1 MRKANLGDSTIIMFK
16 DIYRYGKRMSRPNY
30 WWGMLGLATILVLDF
45 LALAVLPDI
54 WFINVII
61 LGVLLILLLAYLSA
75 TARRLR
81 DVGYSGWFTFLSFIP
96 YCVGLVILLFF
107 TIKPTKKE
115 NNKYAN
121 DVQSNFGKFLTQ
133 SNKLFVGSLLAFA
146 LLFGIIGTTGTN
158 DNNQQSTNSSTV
170 NKHSTSSK
178 YETNKNNDEK
188 KIGVKGFYTVKIKD
202 VKVNDDNNFVVQGT
216 TKAPNNAKIIA
227 LFADKDLEET
237 NNGVGVN
244 EASAPNVETT
254 KYARVKDG
262 KFSAELG
269 KRYLNSKIRANKQY
283 KYYIVATN
291 KNTDSKPG
299 IFMDD
304 SVAKSM
310 KHTKIHKLKVTQ
322 DILNN
327 PVSAKPNISP
337 EQALYGLKGYK
348 VKFINNYDTF
358 SQNITKYFYQR
369 ISLTDDVVVN
379 VEDSGNDTRII
390 TVAVDGDTNKLLL
403 VGVPTSA
410 MSLTTL
416 DKLSNG
422 SKLSVSSTG
431 LILGKREIDPY
442 SGQRIPAIQAE
453 AIDLRN

>member
-30 WWGMLGLATILVLDF
+30 WWGMLGLAIILVLDF
-45 LALAVLPDI
+45 LALAILTDI

-107 TIKPTKKE
+107 TLKPTKKE

-146 LLFGIIGTTGTN
+146 LLFGIIGATGTN
-158 DNNQQSTNSSTV
+158 DNKQQSTNSSAV
-170 NKHSTSSK
+170 SKHSASSK
-178 YETNKNNDEK
+178 HETNKNNDEK

-202 VKVNDDNNFVVQGT
+202 IKANDDNNFVIQGT
-216 TKAPNNAKIIA
+216 TKAPNNSKIIA
-227 LFADKDLEET
+227 VATGGSLNDASIPNAET
-237 NNGVGVN
+237 Y
-244 EASAPNVETT
+244 
-254 KYARVKDG
+254 KYSRVKNG
-262 KFSAELG
+262 EFSAEIEKSPIG
-269 KRYLNSKIRANKQY
+269 DKIHANKQY

-291 KNTDSKPG
+291 KNTDSTPG
-299 IFMDD
+299 EFVDD
-304 SVAKSM
+304 NVLKSM
-310 KHTKIHKLKVTQ
+310 KHTKIHKIKVTQ
-322 DILNN
+322 DILNK

-337 EQALYGLKGYK
+337 DQALYGLKGSK
-348 VKFINNYDTF
+348 IKIINNYDAF
-358 SQNITKYFYQR
+358 SQNITKYFYKR
-369 ISLTDDVVVN
+369 ISLTNDVVVN
-379 VEDSGNDTRII
+379 VEDSGNNTSII

-403 VGVPTSA
+403 VGVPASA

-431 LILGKREIDPY
+431 LILGKHVTDPY
-442 SGQRIPAIQAE
+442 SGQSIPAIQAE
-453 AIDLRN
+453 AIDLQN

>member
-30 WWGMLGLATILVLDF
+30 WWGMLGLTIILVLDF
-45 LALAVLPDI
+45 FALAILPDI

-107 TIKPTKKE
+107 TLKPTKKE

-146 LLFGIIGTTGTN
+146 LLFGIIGATGTN
-158 DNNQQSTNSSTV
+158 DNNQQSTNSSAV
-170 NKHSTSSK
+170 NKHS
-178 YETNKNNDEK
+178 E
-188 KIGVKGFYTVKIKD
+188 KIGVKGFYIVKIKD
-202 VKVNDDNNFVVQGT
+202 IKANDDNNFVVQGT
-216 TKAPNNAKIIA
+216 TKAPDNSKIIA
-227 LFADKDLEET
+227 VIADGDIKET
-237 NNGVGVN
+237 NSSINA
-244 EASAPNVETT
+244 ASMPNAETK
-254 KYARVKDG
+254 KYSRVKNG
-262 KFSAELG
+262 EFSAELEKSPIG
-269 KRYLNSKIRANKQY
+269 DKIRANKQY

-304 SVAKSM
+304 DVVKSM
-310 KHTKIHKLKVTQ
+310 KHTKIHKIKVTQ

-337 EQALYGLKGYK
+337 DQALYGLKGYK